1 MLTGERKDQL
11 LKSVEL
17 LLQARR
23 TAKPIAHLPAEWTP
37 TSMEEVYFMQDTIAG
52 HFGEPGGWKIGAPD
66 PQATPIYAPMP
77 AEWMASSGTT
87 LGGPMRRFRGLEAEI
102 AFLLG
107 SDLPPRDTPYSREEV
122 VAAIASC
129 HPVIEELETAFEDPK
144 TCGRFSMM
152 ADMQMHGGF
161 VYGPAAQN
169 WQALNFATESVT
181 LTVDGAV
188 RVQATGSNTS
198 GTDLVRLVVWLANE
212 GASRTGGLKAGDW
225 VTTGSWTGN
234 TLAAAGSRVEVGFSN
249 AGKVSLQ
256 FA

>member
-1 MLTGERKDQL
+1 MLTGERKNQL

-23 TAKPIAHLPAEWTP
+23 TAKPLVHLPEEWTP
-37 TSMEEVYFMQDTIAG
+37 TSMEEVYFIQDALAG
-52 HFGEPGGWKIGAPD
+52 YFEEPGGWKIGAPD

-77 AEWMASSGTT
+77 AAWMAKSGAI
-87 LGGPMRRFRGLEAEI
+87 LGGPMRRYRGLEAEI
-102 AFLLG
+102 AFRLG
-107 SDLPPRDTPYSREEV
+107 SDLPPRDTPYNREEV

-144 TCGRFSMM
+144 ACGRLSMM

-161 VYGPAAQN
+161 VYGPAVAS

-181 LTVDGAV
+181 LSVDGVV

-212 GASRTGGLKAGDW
+212 GAARTGGLKAGDW

-234 TLAAAGSRVEVGFSN
+234 TLASAGSVVDVSFSN

-256 FA
+256 FS